1 MAALFKYNSF
11 NACCVKNILENKK
24 EMVLLTNNQVIVY
37 LEMMLPVLK
46 AMGRVEGKRII
57 KGKGDSPN

>member
-1 MAALFKYNSF
+1 M
-11 NACCVKNILENKK
+11 KNILENKK

-46 AMGRVEGKRII
+46 AMGRMEGKRII
-57 KGKGDSPN
+57 KGKGDSPS